1 MSNQRP
7 LPRRPIGTRDLFRGD
22 VVGRRRMIDT
32 IRTVYERYGF
42 MPLET
47 PAFEYVDALGKFLP
61 EGDQPDAGIFA
72 LREPGS
78 SRAEW
83 VGLRYDLTAPLAR
96 VFAQHRSE
104 LPMPYRRYQVG
115 PVWRVQKPGPDSFR
129 EFYQFDFDTIGAA
142 SSVVDAEVCCVLSD
156 AFEALGIPRG
166 QYLIRVNDRKV
177 LNGVLEV
184 AGINVLEDGRLSSVG
199 LSTLRA
205 IDKLDRLGEESV
217 RELLGGGRK
226 DESGDFTKGAGLTDE
241 QIDRLFAFLA
251 IHAETRR
258 NVCEQLIP
266 LVGASRVGREG
277 VEELEQIDEVL
288 TTLGYGEDRVAFE
301 PSIVRGLEYYTG
313 PVFEAE
319 LKFKVPDEKGGERAF
334 GSVAGGGRYDYLV
347 ERFLGELI
355 PATGASIGVDR
366 LYKAVSAMK
375 LAGNETIGTCVV
387 VAVLSHN
394 RMSDYVRIAAE
405 LRDAGLPS
413 EVYAGSGGL
422 NKQLKYADL
431 RGAIAV
437 VIAGDDEFRKGT
449 VSIKDLRAGLVS
461 STDVRDR
468 ERWVRTRPGQEEVP
482 RHEVVAKVKAIFA
495 RQGAT

>member
-1 MSNQRP
+1 
-7 LPRRPIGTRDLFRGD
+7 
-22 VVGRRRMIDT
+22 MIDT
-32 IRTVYERYGF
+32 IRTVYELYGF

-47 PAFEYVDALGKFLP
+47 PALEYVDALGKFLP
-61 EGDQPDAGIFA
+61 ESNQPDAGIFA
-72 LREPGS
+72 LQEPGS
-78 SRAEW
+78 GRGEW
-83 VGLRYDLTAPLAR
+83 IGLRYDLTAPLAR
-96 VFAQHRSE
+96 VFAQHRHD

-129 EFYQFDFDTIGAA
+129 EFYQFDFDTIGAT
-142 SSVVDAEVCCVLSD
+142 SSVADAEVCCVLSD
-156 AFEALGIPRG
+156 AFEALGISRG
-166 QYLIRVNDRKV
+166 QYVVRVNNRKV

-184 AGINVLEDGRLSSVG
+184 AGINALDGGRISPIG

-217 RELLGGGRK
+217 RELLGAGRK
-226 DESGDFTKGAGLTDE
+226 DESGDFTGGAGLSNE
-241 QIDRLFAFLA
+241 QSDRLFKFVGLRAD
-251 IHAETRR
+251 TRR
-258 NVCEQLIP
+258 QVCDQLIP

-288 TTLGYGEDRVAFE
+288 TTLAYGEDRVVFD

-319 LKFKVPDEKGGERAF
+319 LKFKVPDERGGERPF

-366 LYKAVSAMK
+366 LYKALSAMK
-375 LAGNETIGTCVV
+375 LAGGETVATCVV
-387 VAVLSHN
+387 VAVLSPG
-394 RMSDYVRIAAE
+394 RMSEYVRIAAE
-405 LRDAGLPS
+405 LRSADVPS
-413 EVYAGSGGL
+413 EVYVGSGGL
-422 NKQLKYADL
+422 DKQLKYANT

-461 STDVRDR
+461 STDVHER

-482 RHEVVAKVKAIFA
+482 RDQVVPTVRAIFA
-495 RQGAT
+495 RHGAT